1 MLQAERKY
9 GFRMLLHM
17 VLAAHS
23 PSAEDYVALLDKLR
37 EVDRLAE
44 RCRSWVCDLLR
55 APEAQQDWPSWI
67 AGIMGKVRATDGSR
81 ATRQEVEVVVIE

>member
-23 PSAEDYVALLDKLR
+23 PSAERYVAFLDKLG

-55 APEAQQDWPSWI
+55 APEAQQDWPGWI
-67 AGIMGKVRATDGSR
+67 AGILGNERATDGSR